1 MPAEFELQKAVYTVL
16 NGIGLR
22 VYDSAPQAADGAST
36 GTFPYVE
43 IGAIILSQNDTFTEN
58 AFDIVMRV
66 HTRSRSGSMAE
77 AKNIQGQIYAAL
89 HRQRP
94 AVTGFTVLDLWR
106 DSSEV
111 MRASDGSFHGVC
123 EYRGQMV

>member
-43 IGAIILSQNDTFTEN
+43 IGHIILSQDDTFTEN
-58 AFDIVMRV
+58 AFNIVMRV
-66 HTRSRSGSMAE
+66 HTRSRSASMAE
-77 AKNIQGQIYAAL
+77 TKNIQGQIYAAL

-106 DSSEV
+106 DNSEV